1 MGYIK
6 FIEKGTTV
14 FVYNIKDSGEDFDT
28 IYIVVGEDILISDH
42 NYEKCLNKLVIDEE
56 VVDNAISNYMIA
68 RYSDSVSYV
77 YHLEE

>member
-6 FIEKGTTV
+6 FIEKGTIV
-14 FVYNIKDSGEDFDT
+14 FVYNIQDSGEDFDS
-28 IYIVVGEDILISDH
+28 IDVVVGEDILISDH